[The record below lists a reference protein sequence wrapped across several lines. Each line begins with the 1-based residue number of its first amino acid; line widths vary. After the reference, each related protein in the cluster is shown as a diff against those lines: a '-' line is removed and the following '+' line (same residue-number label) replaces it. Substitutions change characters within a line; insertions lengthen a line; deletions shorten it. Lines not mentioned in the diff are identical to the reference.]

1 MKKAFAAVF
10 AVILIMFGLS
20 LRGNVERLS
29 PYSITQ
35 ESGCVRADTHIS
47 AQAVRSRM
55 GATLL
60 WTEKFDGVT
69 VYYCYS
75 DFINGYETVCGKR
88 VNIMIAEREQ
98 YTAVGIPLLTG
109 SY

>member
-1 MKKAFAAVF
+1 MKKAFVAVV
-10 AVILIMFGLS
+10 AIIIIMFGLS
-20 LRGNVERLS
+20 MRGDVERLS
-29 PYSITQ
+29 PFSVTH
-35 ESGCVRADTHIS
+35 EGGCVRADTHIS
-47 AQAVRSRM
+47 AETVVSRM

-60 WTEKFDGVT
+60 WTEEFDGVT

-75 DFINGYETVCGKR
+75 DFVNGYEVVCGKK
-88 VNIMIAEREQ
+88 VNIMIAQREE

>member
-1 MKKAFAAVF
+1 MKKAFAALI
-10 AVILIMFGLS
+10 AVLLILFGLS
-20 LRGNVERLS
+20 MRGDVERLS
-29 PYSITQ
+29 PYSVTR
-35 ESGCVRADTHIS
+35 EGGCVRADTHIS
-47 AQAVRSRM
+47 AEAVQSRM

-60 WTEKFDGVT
+60 WTEQFDGVT

-75 DFINGYETVCGKR
+75 DFVNGYEVVCGKK
-88 VNIMIAEREQ
+88 VNIMIAQREE